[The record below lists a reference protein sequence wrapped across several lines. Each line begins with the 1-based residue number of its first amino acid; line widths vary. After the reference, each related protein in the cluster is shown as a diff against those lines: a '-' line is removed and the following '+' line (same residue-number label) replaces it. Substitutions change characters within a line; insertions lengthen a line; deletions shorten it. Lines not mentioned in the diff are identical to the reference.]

1 MAAIIFPPFPAVGDI
16 HPSGAGTPGVS
27 QWQWDGAKW
36 NTIPVFVRT
45 NNQLAYNDYSWPDTL
60 GDRPGNQLTDV
71 LNNGVLSWELPGGP
85 FFYLDDISSQF
96 DGAQTT
102 FVLKRNGT
110 NFVVHPPSNLIVVLG
125 GIVQTY
131 GPSYTIGGFND
142 DTITF
147 SAPPAAGATF
157 TAISNTECD

>member
-16 HPSGAGTPGVS
+16 HPAGAGTPGVS

-45 NNQLAYNDYSWPDTL
+45 NNQLAYNNYTWPDTISA
-60 GDRPGNQLTDV
+60 RPGDQLTDV
-71 LNNGVLSWELPGGP
+71 LGNGVLTWEIPGGP

-96 DGAQTT
+96 DGIKTD
-102 FVLKRNGT
+102 FVLKRGGV
-110 NFVVHPPSNLIVVLG
+110 NFEVDPPSNLIVVLG

-131 GPSYTIGGFND
+131 GSSYTIGGFNN
-142 DTITF
+142 DTISFT
-147 SAPPAAGATF
+147 APPAPGATF
-157 TAISNTECD
+157 TAISNREC